1 MTIQALPGLERR
13 YQQIAQRLAAQID
26 DGTFR
31 EGDRLPAERDLSRE
45 MDVSRTTLREA
56 LIALELMNYVEIRTG
71 SGIYVLPV
79 SARRAAGAPV
89 ATNEPGPLEV
99 LELRRVIE
107 GTLAAAAAA
116 HASDAALA
124 DIVATVAAMRKAI
137 DDVPEFDRLDRRFH
151 LQIAEASGNSLGPG
165 LVDWMWGFRG
175 GAMWRKRYGQTRAR
189 GNREIS
195 VEDHARIV
203 RALTRRMPDRADT
216 AMRAHVDVL
225 IGRFLDLGFTE

>member
-1 MTIQALPGLERR
+1 MTLNGLPGTPRR
-13 YQQIAQRLAAQID
+13 YQQIAQHLADRID
-26 DGTFR
+26 GGTFR
-31 EGDRLPAERDLSRE
+31 EGERLPAERDLSRDL
-45 MDVSRTTLREA
+45 DVSRTTLREA

-79 SARRAAGAPV
+79 SARRAAGVPV

-107 GTLAAAAAA
+107 GALAAAAATN
-116 HASDAALA
+116 ASDAALNEIA
-124 DIVATVAAMRKAI
+124 ATVAAMRAAI

-151 LQIAEASGNSLGPG
+151 LQIAQASGNSLGPG

-189 GNREIS
+189 VNREIS
-195 VEDHARIV
+195 CDDHARIV

-225 IGRFLDLGFTE
+225 IERFLDLGFTD